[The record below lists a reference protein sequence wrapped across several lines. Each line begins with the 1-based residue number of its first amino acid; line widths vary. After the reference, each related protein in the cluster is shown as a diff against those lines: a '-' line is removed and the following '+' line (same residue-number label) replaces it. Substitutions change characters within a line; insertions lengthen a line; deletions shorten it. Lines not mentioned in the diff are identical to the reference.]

1 MTWLMLDSRMLAAAA
16 YDEQKQ
22 ILYLRFRKTGDV
34 YRYFEFQAADYQA
47 FLDADSR
54 GRFFRAHIRDHFRYE
69 RLARLHAA

>member
-1 MTWLMLDSRMLAAAA
+1 MNWLLLDSRMLAAVA
-16 YDEQKQ
+16 YEEQKQ

-47 FLDADSR
+47 FLNADSR
-54 GRFFRAHIRDHFRYE
+54 GRFFLAHIRDRFRYE